1 MENFCFAKILPSSFA
16 KQRKPT
22 HGEFLHCKKSPKL
35 NAALRRLAV
44 DGKCSM
50 RYAKGMLRAV
60 AILCCLMAVLAA
72 CVSRQGND
80 TRPGAPEPPAVDMSK
95 ITAKDIIAAA
105 AATTEQKAEALAQA
119 PTVVFDPQN
128 PPPELYIATKVD
140 IQDFVRK
147 LDTLIRAKNYPEWI
161 KLLSKDYLEHISS
174 ETFLRSMSQQPRL
187 KSQKIVLQSNR
198 DYFIQV
204 VVPSRAND
212 RADDIEFVTLT
223 RVKVY
228 TVNDKGQKLRL
239 YTLDK
244 TPESWEIGN

>member
-1 MENFCFAKILPSSFA
+1 MK
-16 KQRKPT
+16 
-22 HGEFLHCKKSPKL
+22 
-35 NAALRRLAV
+35 
-44 DGKCSM
+44 
-50 RYAKGMLRAV
+50 YAKGMLRAV
-60 AILCCLMAVLAA
+60 ATLCCLMAALSA
-72 CVSRQGND
+72 CVSRQGVE
-80 TRPGAPEPPAVDMSK
+80 TRPGAPDAPVVDLNT

-119 PTVVFDPQN
+119 ATVVFDPQN
-128 PPPELYIATKVD
+128 PPPELFIATKID
-140 IQDFVRK
+140 IQEFIRK
-147 LDTLIRAKNYPEWI
+147 LDTLIRSKNYPDWV

-198 DYFIQV
+198 DYFMQV

-244 TPESWEIGN
+244 TPESWEIVN